1 MFYARV
7 RLVEK
12 KGRQGI
18 IIRKDFQILP
28 SDPLSLV
35 TNICL
40 IFANHHPKRET
51 AKLSRNRRGGFLG
64 LFDQPL
70 ERDVYAGQDGAW
82 HTGGG
87 APQGPPLSP

>member
-12 KGRQGI
+12 KWRQGI

-35 TNICL
+35 TNLFL
-40 IFANHHPKRET
+40 IFTISK
-51 AKLSRNRRGGFLG
+51 
-64 LFDQPL
+64 
-70 ERDVYAGQDGAW
+70 ERDGNAI
-82 HTGGG
+82 
-87 APQGPPLSP
+87 

>member
-35 TNICL
+35 TNLFL
-40 IFANHHPKRET
+40 IFTK
-51 AKLSRNRRGGFLG
+51 
-64 LFDQPL
+64 
-70 ERDVYAGQDGAW
+70 ERDGNAI
-82 HTGGG
+82 
-87 APQGPPLSP
+87 